1 MKIAIL
7 HGPRDLRIEEQTLDT
22 SQLGGDEIHVKTR
35 ISALKIGTD
44 RGNYEG
50 ADQVPGAP
58 GYPRWVGDS
67 NLGIVQA
74 VGSGVTRLK
83 VGDRVVTRAPHQ
95 SEYIMSD
102 SDSVVVI
109 PDGVA
114 DEDAVYAHLYALSAH
129 CYHKAHFRPGETVAV
144 VGVGVLGLGAIA
156 LGPLFGGR
164 VAGIANSPV
173 RMEMSERMGAHANF
187 LYDDPQL
194 EAKLDAFSG
203 GKGIDLVILT
213 ANPWP
218 AFRTAME
225 IVRDNGRVS
234 VVSLL
239 GRGEPPLDFNPLAME
254 LFYNKGTT
262 LDRGL
267 GAGRIPLSRRQPE
280 CVPCSGPLCVGQ
292 HCGPRGFAD
301 GGRTVGAEPAG
312 HAPVPLQ
319 RDGRG
324 VRDGLSSR
332 EADAGRDLQL
342 AGVMGAAA
350 GQDIQPARHILEM
363 RRRQ

>member
-1 MKIAIL
+1 MKIAVL
-7 HGPRDLRIEEQTLDT
+7 HGPRDLRIEEHELDV
-22 SQLGGDEIHVKTR
+22 SQLADDEVCVKTR

-74 VGSGVTRLK
+74 VGPNVTRVQ

-95 SEYIMSD
+95 SEYIMSQ
-102 SDSVVVI
+102 SESVVVI

-129 CYHKAHFRPGETVAV
+129 CYHKAHFRPGENVAV

-164 VAGIANSPV
+164 VVGIANSPV
-173 RMEMSERMGAHANF
+173 RMEMSDRMGAHANF
-187 LYDDPQL
+187 LYNDPQL
-194 EAKLDAFSG
+194 EAKLDEFTRG
-203 GKGIDLVILT
+203 QGIDLVILT

-218 AFRTAME
+218 AFRTAMQ
-225 IVRDNGRVS
+225 IVRPNGRVS

-254 LFYNKGTT
+254 LFYKKGTSVIAVSERAGYLYPEAGSDPYNT
-262 LDRGL
+262 ADRYAWDNIADHVVSL
-267 GAGRIPLSRRQPE
+267 M
-280 CVPCSGPLCVGQ
+280 
-292 HCGPRGFAD
+292 AD
-301 GGRTVGAEPAG
+301 GGLEPSRLITHRFHYSEMVEAYEMAY
-312 HAPVPLQ
+312 HREKNML
-319 RDGRG
+319 G
-324 VRDGLSSR
+324 VIFNWQ
-332 EADAGRDLQL
+332 E
-342 AGVMGAAA
+342 
-350 GQDIQPARHILEM
+350 
-363 RRRQ
+363 

>member
-1 MKIAIL
+1 MKIAVL
-7 HGPRDLRIEEQTLDT
+7 HGPRDLRIEEQTLHV
-22 SQLGGDEIHVKTR
+22 SQLEDDQVWVKTR

-74 VGSGVTRLK
+74 VGSGVKRVQ

-95 SEYIMSD
+95 SEYIMAESE
-102 SDSVVVI
+102 SVVVI

-129 CYHKAHFRPGETVAV
+129 CYHKALFRPGETVAV
-144 VGVGVLGLGAIA
+144 VGLGVLGLGAIA

-164 VAGIANSPV
+164 VVGIANSPV
-173 RMEMSERMGAHANF
+173 RMEMSRRMGAHANF
-187 LYDDPQL
+187 LYNDTEL
-194 EAKLDAFSG
+194 EAKLDEFSRG
-203 GKGIDLVILT
+203 VGIDLVILT

-218 AFRTAME
+218 AFRTAMQ

-254 LFYNKGTT
+254 WFYNKGTSLIAVSGRAGYLYPDT
-262 LDRGL
+262 SPDPYRTADRYAWDHIADHVVSL
-267 GAGRIPLSRRQPE
+267 M
-280 CVPCSGPLCVGQ
+280 
-292 HCGPRGFAD
+292 AD
-301 GGRTVGAEPAG
+301 GLLEPSRLITHRFHYSEMVKAYEMAY
-312 HAPVPLQ
+312 HREKNML
-319 RDGRG
+319 G
-324 VRDGLSSR
+324 VIFNWQ
-332 EADAGRDLQL
+332 E
-342 AGVMGAAA
+342 
-350 GQDIQPARHILEM
+350 
-363 RRRQ
+363 

>member
-1 MKIAIL
+1 MRIAIL
-7 HGPRDLRIEEQTLDT
+7 HGPRDLRIEEQALDV
-22 SQLGGDEIHVKTR
+22 SRLAADEIHVKTR

-50 ADQVPGAP
+50 ADRVPGAP

-95 SEYIMSD
+95 SEYIMSQ

-164 VAGIANSPV
+164 VVGIANSPV
-173 RMEMSERMGAHANF
+173 RMEMSARMGAHANF
-187 LYDDPQL
+187 LYDDPDL
-194 EAKLDAFSG
+194 EAKLDEFSG
-203 GKGIDLVILT
+203 GNGIDLVILT

-262 LDRGL
+262 LVAVSGRAGYLYPDASPNAFQTADRYAWDNIADHVVSL
-267 GAGRIPLSRRQPE
+267 M
-280 CVPCSGPLCVGQ
+280 
-292 HCGPRGFAD
+292 AD
-301 GGRTVGAEPAG
+301 GLLEPSRLITHRFHYSEMVEAYEMAY
-312 HAPVPLQ
+312 HREKQML
-319 RDGRG
+319 G
-324 VRDGLSSR
+324 VIFNWQ
-332 EADAGRDLQL
+332 E
-342 AGVMGAAA
+342 
-350 GQDIQPARHILEM
+350 
-363 RRRQ
+363 

>member
-7 HGPRDLRIEEQTLDT
+7 HGPRDLRIEEQALDT
-22 SQLGGDEIHVKTR
+22 SRIANDSIHVKTR

-74 VGSGVTRLK
+74 VGSDVKRVK

-173 RMEMSERMGAHANF
+173 RMEMSARMGAHANF
-187 LYDDPQL
+187 LYDDPEL
-194 EAKLDAFSG
+194 EAKLHAFSG
-203 GKGIDLVILT
+203 GNGIDLVILT

-262 LDRGL
+262 LIAVSGRAGYLYPDASQNAFDTADRYAWDNIADHVVSL
-267 GAGRIPLSRRQPE
+267 M
-280 CVPCSGPLCVGQ
+280 
-292 HCGPRGFAD
+292 AD
-301 GGRTVGAEPAG
+301 GLLEPSRLVTHRYHYSEMVEAYEMAY
-312 HAPVPLQ
+312 HREKQML
-319 RDGRG
+319 G
-324 VRDGLSSR
+324 VIFNWQ
-332 EADAGRDLQL
+332 E
-342 AGVMGAAA
+342 
-350 GQDIQPARHILEM
+350 
-363 RRRQ
+363 